1 MIKLKD
7 LLKENKWK
15 VHNRNYLR
23 WGNDDKLQTIP
34 KYAQGTSLAF
44 KIKGRTFKVHWEY
57 SSSKFGSDEWIE
69 ATDGRESPR
78 FRKMGELVK
87 WLNKHKATFIGTVK
101 K

>member
-23 WGNDDKLQTIP
+23 WGNDNKMHMIP
-34 KYAQGTSLAF
+34 KYAQGFSLAF

-57 SSSKFGSDEWIE
+57 SSGKFGSDEWIE
-69 ATDGRESPR
+69 ATDGRESPK

-87 WLNKHKATFIGTVK
+87 WLNKNKATFIGNVK

>member
-23 WGNDDKLQTIP
+23 WGNADKLQMIP
-34 KYAQGTSLAF
+34 KYAAGTSLAF
-44 KIKGRTFKVHWEY
+44 KIKGRKFKVHWEY
-57 SSSKFGSDEWIE
+57 ETGKFGSDEWIE

-87 WLNKHKATFIGTVK
+87 WLNKHKATFIGNVK